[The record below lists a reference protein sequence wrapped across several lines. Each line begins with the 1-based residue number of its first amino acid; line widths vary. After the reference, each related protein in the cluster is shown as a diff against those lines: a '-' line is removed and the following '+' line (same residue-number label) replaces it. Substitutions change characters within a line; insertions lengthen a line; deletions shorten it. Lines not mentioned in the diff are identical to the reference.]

1 MILMQ
6 AVEVSAEAVALSSYH
21 TIPSLLLLTLVA
33 LISATFSLF
42 MDYFLEDHP
51 LGQWYLSQI
60 QKLPM
65 NWAKPLGECP
75 FCSGA
80 WQFLLI
86 SWAMFDYPFY
96 LCSIFLGVN
105 HMLLLLLNKWQKKL
119 MFKNKIA
126 EYFTGE

>member
-1 MILMQ
+1 MILTQ
-6 AVEVSAEAVALSSYH
+6 AAEVSAEAVALSSYH

-60 QKLPM
+60 QRLPM

-86 SWAMFDYPFY
+86 SWVMFDYPFY
-96 LCSIFLGVN
+96 LCSIFLGIN
-105 HMLLLLLNKWQKKL
+105 HMLLLLLNRWQKKL
-119 MFKNKIA
+119 LFKEKQA
-126 EYFTGE
+126 EYITGE

>member
-6 AVEVSAEAVALSSYH
+6 AAEVSAEAVASSSFH
-21 TIPSLLLLTLVA
+21 TIESLALLMLIA

-60 QKLPM
+60 QRLPM

-80 WQFLLI
+80 WQFLAI
-86 SWAMFDYPFY
+86 SWLMFDYPFY

-105 HMLLLLLNKWQKKL
+105 HMLLLLFNKWQKKAL
-119 MFKNKIA
+119 FKNKVA